1 MSPADSPE
9 PPVPPGEPSRIVAGA
24 DALKRF
30 FAGLVEHT
38 FQTELGV
45 ADPSL
50 TDYLGDLLVRFS
62 KLDAIFRLRTPDGAR
77 IEQVAGMLHEA
88 DHREGRPRRDGFRHA
103 GDVALF
109 FTGVYPERL
118 NRRDTADALLNVSA
132 LGKAAYRNA
141 ARSSQEQGLPDEED
155 GPVLLRLAD
164 EFEVC
169 GAGLGRVR
177 KEWEKLAA

>member
-1 MSPADSPE
+1 MSPTKPPSPG
-9 PPVPPGEPSRIVAGA
+9 PPPRILSGA

-50 TDYLGDLLVRFS
+50 TDYLGDLLCRFARW
-62 KLDAIFRLRTPDGAR
+62 DALFALRAPDGKR
-77 IEQVAGMLHEA
+77 IEEVAGMLAEA
-88 DHREGRPRRDGFRHA
+88 DAREGRPRREGFRHA

-109 FTGVYPERL
+109 YTGVQPERL
-118 NRRDTADALLNVSA
+118 RRRDSADALLNVSA
-132 LGKAAYRNA
+132 LGKAAYRSA
-141 ARSSQEQGLPDEED
+141 AAAPPEEQR
-155 GPVLLRLAD
+155 PVLLRLAD
-164 EFEVC
+164 EFELC

-177 KEWEKLAA
+177 AQWERAAA